1 MLDVL
6 VMIETCNLFT
16 VKNTPS
22 EARRDT
28 STSRADFYYIE
39 TMKDDEFD
47 SGMQYETLQFMI
59 DVIFDVL
66 EYSDL
71 SFLNNAIVYAY
82 YNNGMK
88 RPLFMFKNDVI
99 EHSFRIIKFKKDS
112 V

>member
-1 MLDVL
+1 
-6 VMIETCNLFT
+6 MIETCNLFT

-22 EARRDT
+22 EARRDA

-39 TMKDDEFD
+39 TDGSIEYDN
-47 SGMQYETLQFMI
+47 SMQYETLQFMI

-82 YNNGMK
+82 YSGGMK

-99 EHSFRIIKFKKDS
+99 KHSFRIIKLNR
-112 V
+112 

>member
-1 MLDVL
+1 MNK
-6 VMIETCNLFT
+6 TCNLTT

-28 STSRADFYYIE
+28 SRADFYYIE
-39 TMKDDEFD
+39 ASDDIEFD
-47 SGMQYETLQFMI
+47 TSMQYETLQFMI

-82 YNNGMK
+82 YSDGIK
-88 RPLFMFKNDVI
+88 RPLFMFKNDVV
-99 EHSFRIIKFKKDS
+99 EHSFRIIKLNR
-112 V
+112 